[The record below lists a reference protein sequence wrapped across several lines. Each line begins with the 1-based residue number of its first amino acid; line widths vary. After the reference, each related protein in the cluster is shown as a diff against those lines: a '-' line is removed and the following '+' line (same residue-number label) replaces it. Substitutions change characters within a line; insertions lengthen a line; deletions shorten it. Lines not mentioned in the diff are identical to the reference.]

1 MKKILPLITILVLIG
16 LSVILLDTT
25 SYLIVKQKSLTDIK
39 CNQINY
45 NDQKILNRENL
56 KKILFKLDIEKEIK
70 RS

>member
-25 SYLIVKQKSLTDIK
+25 SYLIVKQKSLTDIE

-45 NDQKILNRENL
+45 NDQKNNHKGNAHLRIHFDAV
-56 KKILFKLDIEKEIK
+56 LFC
-70 RS
+70 